1 MGISVITR
9 NFQVTLPKD
18 VRELSKIE
26 EGDKVIVE
34 VDDAGRIVMN
44 PLKKSPV
51 DDSFGAWEGEVEG
64 VKYTN
69 ALRGEWGARAEG

>member
-1 MGISVITR
+1 MGVSIVTR

-34 VDDAGRIVMN
+34 VDGEGRIIIN
-44 PLKKSPV
+44 PLRKSPV
-51 DDSFGAWEGEVEG
+51 DDSFGTWAGEVSG
-64 VKYTN
+64 IRYTDS
-69 ALRGEWGARAEG
+69 LRGEWGARAEE